1 MPGDGTS
8 TGPDEVL
15 LIASPLES
23 EHVAR
28 IRDAAAGRVEVL
40 HDPDLIP
47 RARFPADHT
56 GDPGFALDAA
66 GQARW
71 RELLAR
77 ATILWDFPR
86 PMDGFAGGLAEAP
99 NVKWVQA
106 TSSGVG
112 QTLARYGLI
121 DHPVL
126 VTSARGVHAGPLA
139 EFVMMTVL
147 TNAKQLRHLQDEQ
160 RRQRWQRHSGDD
172 LPGKTITVIG
182 AGAIGAEIGRLA
194 RAFGMCVTA
203 LVRHPDRARASALYA
218 DRVLGSNRL
227 AESVRDADYIVVC
240 APHTDETESL
250 IDAEIINAMKEGV
263 VFVNVGRG
271 QVVAEDAL
279 IAALRDG
286 RIGFAALDVT
296 RHEPLPEDSPL
307 WTLPNV
313 LISPHSASTV
323 VRENARIAQ
332 IFLGNLE
339 LFLAGEPGKMRN
351 LVDKSRLY

>member
-8 TGPDEVL
+8 TRPDDVL

-23 EHVAR
+23 EQIAR
-28 IRDAAAGRVEVL
+28 IHDAAAGRIEVL

-47 RARFPADHT
+47 RARFPADHL

-66 GQARW
+66 GEARW
-71 RELLAR
+71 RAFLAR

-86 PMDGFAGGLAEAP
+86 PMGGMAGGLADAP

-126 VTSARGVHAGPLA
+126 VTSARGVHAVPLA
-139 EFVMMTVL
+139 EFVMMAIL
-147 TNAKQLRHLQDEQ
+147 INAKQLRHLQDEQ
-160 RRQRWQRHSGDD
+160 RERRWQRHSGDD
-172 LPGKTITVIG
+172 LPGKTLTVVG

-194 RAFGMCVTA
+194 RAFGIGVTA
-203 LVRHPDRARASALYA
+203 VVRRPDPARASALHA
-218 DRVLGSNRL
+218 DRVLGSDRL
-227 AESVRDADYIVVC
+227 AEAVRDADFVVVC

-250 IDAEIINAMKEGV
+250 IDAGIIDAMKEGV

-296 RHEPLPEDSPL
+296 RQEPLPQDSPL
-307 WTLPNV
+307 WALPNV

-323 VRENARIAQ
+323 ARENARITQ
-332 IFLGNLE
+332 IFLENLE
-339 LFLAGEPGKMRN
+339 VFLAGEPGKMRN